1 MTRIESRSRVFT
13 TKMTLEQ
20 RSLYSVLQPLCSEG
34 ALAPQF
40 RCAQRKVAL
49 PTQKIENILS
59 EDRTRYSPLQK
70 LLHLSAN
77 QKAWTAEFRAVLDEP
92 LKYNVEVTKIQGP
105 VAHILCRSA
114 SAATRM
120 RFKAPEILPLLNQ
133 LASFSQVSSF
143 NLRVADDGG
152 GSKQD

>member
-1 MTRIESRSRVFT
+1 MR
-13 TKMTLEQ
+13 
-20 RSLYSVLQPLCSEG
+20 
-34 ALAPQF
+34 AH
-40 RCAQRKVAL
+40 RKVAL
-49 PTQKIENILS
+49 PTKKIDNILS
-59 EDRTRYSPLQK
+59 EDRNRYSPLQK

-77 QKAWTAEFRAVLDEP
+77 QKAWTAEFRAVLDKP

-133 LASFSQVSSF
+133 LASFSQVLSLS
-143 NLRVADDGG
+143 LRVADDGG
-152 GSKQD
+152 GKPD

>member
-1 MTRIESRSRVFT
+1 M
-13 TKMTLEQ
+13 
-20 RSLYSVLQPLCSEG
+20 
-34 ALAPQF
+34 
-40 RCAQRKVAL
+40 

-77 QKAWTAEFRAVLDEP
+77 QKAWTAEFRAVLDES

-114 SAATRM
+114 SVATRI

-152 GSKQD
+152 GSK

>member
-1 MTRIESRSRVFT
+1 VR
-13 TKMTLEQ
+13 
-20 RSLYSVLQPLCSEG
+20 
-34 ALAPQF
+34 AH
-40 RCAQRKVAL
+40 RKVAL
-49 PTQKIENILS
+49 PTKKIDDILS
-59 EDRTRYSPLQK
+59 EDRNRYSPLQK

-77 QKAWTAEFRAVLDEP
+77 QKARTAEFRAVLDKP

-133 LASFSQVSSF
+133 LASFSQVLSLS
-143 NLRVADDGG
+143 LRVADDGG
-152 GSKQD
+152 GKPD

>member
-1 MTRIESRSRVFT
+1 MFT

-34 ALAPQF
+34 TLAPQF
-40 RCAQRKVAL
+40 RSAQRKVTL
-49 PTQKIENILS
+49 PTQKIENTLS
-59 EDRTRYSPLQK
+59 EDRTRYSPLQNH
-70 LLHLSAN
+70 LPLSAN
-77 QKAWTAEFRAVLDEP
+77 QQAWTAEFSALLDD
-92 LKYNVEVTKIQGP
+92 LLNYYVEVTKIQGP